1 MKQPPAFKR
10 PRQAAPGQRAAR
22 GAPTARPE
30 PTERASAPILRSGGG
45 RRFLTPFRIGVAI
58 AFVGSIVFIA
68 IGIVNRNANQIPIL
82 VAGLAVFGLT
92 LAAIGIACVV
102 AVIRAG
108 RDGRDST
115 AFWAA
120 LVGGFAALGAAG
132 SFAAAF
138 IMAAVWGSAAK

>member
-10 PRQAAPGQRAAR
+10 PRQATPALRATRAPQ
-22 GAPTARPE
+22 PARPE
-30 PTERASAPILRSGGG
+30 PAERASAPILRTSR
-45 RRFLTPFRIGVAI
+45 RRFLTPFRIGVGI
-58 AFVGSIVFIA
+58 AFVGSLVFIA

-82 VAGLAVFGLT
+82 VAGLAVLALTMTAIT
-92 LAAIGIACVV
+92 LACVL

-120 LVGGFAALGAAG
+120 LAGGVAALGAAG
-132 SFAAAF
+132 SAAAAVV
-138 IMAAVWGSAAK
+138 MAAVWGSAAK